1 MASKSPSSA
10 IRAALR
16 KKILARVQD
25 LGLSQ
30 AAAAVTLGLTR
41 AQMSRLNADEDLFS
55 LDRLVDAAERVGLTV
70 TLNATR
76 PYQGK

>member
-10 IRAALR
+10 IRVALR

-70 TLNATR
+70 TLSATR

>member
-16 KKILARVQD
+16 NKILERVQG

-30 AAAAVTLGLTR
+30 ASAAEMLKLTR
-41 AQMSRLNADEDLFS
+41 AQMSRLAAGEDRFS
-55 LDRLVDAAERVGLTV
+55 LDRLVDAAECLD
-70 TLNATR
+70 LNIKLSATR
-76 PYQGK
+76 PYHAK